1 MKPNV
6 IITCAVTGNLTTR
19 ENHPGLPVTPKEIAD
34 SCLEAA
40 AAGAAVAHIHVRD
53 PETAKPSMELKYYEE
68 VIRLIREK
76 DSALILNVTTGP
88 GGRYHPSDEN
98 PAVAGPRTTLM
109 RPEKRVEHIVALKPD
124 IATLDLN
131 TMTFGSEVVINTPQN
146 VKIMADIINDAGS
159 KPELEVFD
167 TGHIQ
172 LALDMLKEGTLK
184 SPAMFTIVTGV
195 KYGFPATPDVMS
207 LASRMLP
214 SDAVW
219 SGFGV
224 GRMSFPMAMQAY
236 LLGGHVRVGLEDNS
250 YISKGVLAKG
260 NGELVERAGDLV
272 QKLGGKIASA
282 NQAREILGLSNW
294 SSK

>member
-1 MKPNV
+1 MKSDV

-19 ENHPGLPVTPKEIAD
+19 ENHPGLPVTPQEIAD

-40 AAGAAVAHIHVRD
+40 AAGAAIAHIHVRD
-53 PETAKPSMELKYYEE
+53 PETGKPSMELKYYEE
-68 VIRLIREK
+68 VIRRIREK

-98 PAVAGPRTTLM
+98 PAIAGPRTTLM

-131 TMTFGSEVVINTPQN
+131 TMTFGSEVVINTPQS
-146 VKIMADIINDAGS
+146 VKTMADIIYSAGS

-172 LALDMLKEGTLK
+172 LALDMLKDGRLRAPT
-184 SPAMFTIVTGV
+184 MFTIVTGV
-195 KYGFPATPDVMS
+195 KYGFPASPEVMAMAAR
-207 LASRMLP
+207 LLP
-214 SDAVW
+214 PDAVW
-219 SGFGV
+219 SAFGV
-224 GRMSFPMAMQAY
+224 GRMSFPMAIQAY

-260 NGELVERAGDLV
+260 NGELVERARDLIE
-272 QKLGGKIASA
+272 KLGGRIASA
-282 NQAREILGLSNW
+282 NQAREILGL
-294 SSK
+294 KA

>member
-1 MKPNV
+1 MQQNV

-19 ENHPGLPVTPKEIAD
+19 ENHPGLPVTPEEIAN

-40 AAGAAVAHIHVRD
+40 DAGAAIAHIHVRD
-53 PETAKPSMELKYYEE
+53 PVTAKPSMELKYYRE
-68 VIRLIREK
+68 VVERIRAK
-76 DSALILNVTTGP
+76 NTALILNVTTGP

-131 TMTFGSEVVINTPQN
+131 TMTFGSEVVINTPAN
-146 VKIMADIINDAGS
+146 VKIMADIINEAGS

-172 LALDMLKEGTLK
+172 LAQDLLKAGVLK

-195 KYGFPATPDVMS
+195 KYGFPSTTDVM
-207 LASRMLP
+207 ATAARMLP
-214 SDAVW
+214 ADAVW
-219 SGFGV
+219 TGFGV
-224 GRMSFPMAMQAY
+224 GRMSFPMAVQAY

-250 YISKGVLAKG
+250 YIAKGVLAKG
-260 NGELVERAGDLV
+260 NGELVERARDLIE
-272 QKLGGKIASA
+272 KLGGRIAEPS
-282 NQAREILGLSNW
+282 QAREILGLRA
-294 SSK
+294 

>member
-1 MKPNV
+1 MKSDV

-19 ENHPGLPVTPKEIAD
+19 ENHPGLPVTPQEIAD

-40 AAGAAVAHIHVRD
+40 AAGAAIAHIHVRD
-53 PETAKPSMELKYYEE
+53 PETGKPSMELKYYEE
-68 VIRLIREK
+68 VIRRIREK

-88 GGRYHPSDEN
+88 GGRYHPSDKN
-98 PAVAGPRTTLM
+98 PAIAGPRTTLM

-131 TMTFGSEVVINTPQN
+131 TMTFGSEVVINTPQS
-146 VKIMADIINDAGS
+146 VKTMADIIYSAGS

-172 LALDMLKEGTLK
+172 LALDMVKDGTLRA
-184 SPAMFTIVTGV
+184 PTMFTIVTGV
-195 KYGFPATPDVMS
+195 KYGFPASPEVMAMAAR
-207 LASRMLP
+207 LLP
-214 SDAVW
+214 PDAVW
-219 SGFGV
+219 SAFGV
-224 GRMSFPMAMQAY
+224 GRMSFPMAVQAY

-260 NGELVERAGDLV
+260 NGELVERARDLIE
-272 QKLGGKIASA
+272 KLGGRIASA
-282 NQAREILGLSNW
+282 NQAREILGL
-294 SSK
+294 KA

>member
-1 MKPNV
+1 MKSDV

-19 ENHPGLPVTPKEIAD
+19 ENHPGLPVTPQEIAD

-40 AAGAAVAHIHVRD
+40 AAGAAIAHIHVRD
-53 PETAKPSMELKYYEE
+53 PETGKPSMELKYYEE
-68 VIRLIREK
+68 VIRRIREK

-98 PAVAGPRTTLM
+98 PAIAGPRTTLM

-131 TMTFGSEVVINTPQN
+131 TMTFGSEVVINTPQS
-146 VKIMADIINDAGS
+146 VKTMADIIYSAGS

-172 LALDMLKEGTLK
+172 LALDMLKDGTLRA
-184 SPAMFTIVTGV
+184 PTMFTIVTGV
-195 KYGFPATPDVMS
+195 KYGFPASPEVMAMAAR
-207 LASRMLP
+207 LLP
-214 SDAVW
+214 PNAVW
-219 SGFGV
+219 SAFGV
-224 GRMSFPMAMQAY
+224 GRMSFSMAMQAY

-260 NGELVERAGDLV
+260 NGELVERARDLIE
-272 QKLGGKIASA
+272 KLGGRIASA
-282 NQAREILGLSNW
+282 NQAREILGL
-294 SSK
+294 KA

>member
-1 MKPNV
+1 MKSDV

-19 ENHPGLPVTPKEIAD
+19 ENHPGLPVTPQEIAD

-40 AAGAAVAHIHVRD
+40 AAGAAIAHIHVRD
-53 PETAKPSMELKYYEE
+53 PETGKPSMELKYYEE
-68 VIRLIREK
+68 VIRRIREK

-98 PAVAGPRTTLM
+98 PAIAGPRTTLM

-131 TMTFGSEVVINTPQN
+131 TMTFGSEVVINTPQS
-146 VKIMADIINDAGS
+146 VKTMADIIYSAGS

-172 LALDMLKEGTLK
+172 LALDMLKDGTLRA
-184 SPAMFTIVTGV
+184 PTMFTIVTGV
-195 KYGFPATPDVMS
+195 KYGFPASPEVMAMAAR
-207 LASRMLP
+207 LLP
-214 SDAVW
+214 PNAVW
-219 SGFGV
+219 SAFGV

-260 NGELVERAGDLV
+260 NGELVERARDLIE
-272 QKLGGKIASA
+272 KLGGRIASA
-282 NQAREILGLSNW
+282 NQAREILGL
-294 SSK
+294 KA

>member
-1 MKPNV
+1 MQKNV

-19 ENHPGLPVTPKEIAD
+19 ENHPGLPVTPEEIAD
-34 SCLEAA
+34 ACLEAA
-40 AAGAAVAHIHVRD
+40 DAGAAIAHIHVRD
-53 PETAKPSMELKYYEE
+53 PATGKPSMELNYYRE
-68 VIRLIREK
+68 VVERIRAK
-76 DSALILNVTTGP
+76 NNALILNITTGP

-98 PAVAGPRTTLM
+98 PAVAGPRTTLI

-131 TMTFGSEVVINTPQN
+131 TMTFGSEVVINTPSN
-146 VKIMADIINDAGS
+146 VTIMAEIINAAGS

-172 LALDMLKEGTLK
+172 LANDLLKSGVLK

-195 KYGFPATPDVMS
+195 KYGFPSTTDVM
-207 LASRMLP
+207 ATAARMLP
-214 SDAVW
+214 HDAAW
-219 SGFGV
+219 TGFGV

-250 YISKGVLAKG
+250 YLSKGVLAKG
-260 NGELVERAGDLV
+260 NGELVERVRDLIE
-272 QKLGGKIASA
+272 KIGGHIASPS
-282 NQAREILGLSNW
+282 QAREMLGLAA
-294 SSK
+294 